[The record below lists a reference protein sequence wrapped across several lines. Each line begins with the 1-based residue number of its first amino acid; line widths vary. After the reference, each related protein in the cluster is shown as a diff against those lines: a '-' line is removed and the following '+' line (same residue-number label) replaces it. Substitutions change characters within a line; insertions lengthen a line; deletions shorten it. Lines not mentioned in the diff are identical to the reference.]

1 MLLHS
6 IPDSALTRTKPA
18 QVALYLDCYLSSD
31 SVNHVVDLCQKI
43 GATLV
48 MLAPPPHSLA
58 VSRLEPYLGVLTRA
72 GIEWEILAVASDPDV
87 AVHELLERRPE
98 VASLV
103 CDSRSS
109 LADHFHT
116 EIAGSRG
123 KPPVVLHVV
132 LAPERSRARSGADDS
147 RAVSWLEPR
156 FNRGF

>member
-6 IPDSALTRTKPA
+6 IPDSAPTRTKPA
-18 QVALYLDCYLSSD
+18 PVALYLDCYLSSA

-43 GATLV
+43 GTTLV
-48 MLAPPPHSLA
+48 MLAPPSHSLA
-58 VSRLEPYLGVLTRA
+58 VSRLEPYLGVLDRA

-87 AVHELLERRPE
+87 ALRDLLEQRPG

-109 LADHFHT
+109 LADHFHA

-123 KPPVVLHVV
+123 KPPVALHVV
-132 LAPERSRARSGADDS
+132 LVPERSRGRSGADDT
-147 RAVSWLEPR
+147 RAVNWLEPR